1 MLSNSTLAD
10 QRATGPSLQF
20 WMLNEFGQYALV
32 NTSPVHMQNSNSNDG
47 SPMLLMY
54 ELPGP
59 IDVHV
64 DEVVSFVQNPMTARN
79 TLHLLLFHERGP
91 LGKFG
96 TSAPTDTIKNFIFQP
111 LRNSSSYPMLAVE
124 TSNGYY
130 YVNNYSVIKW

>member
-1 MLSNSTLAD
+1 MLSNSILVD
-10 QRATGPSLQF
+10 QRTTGPSLRF
-20 WMLNEFGQYALV
+20 WMINKFGQYALV
-32 NTSPVHMQNSNSNDG
+32 STTPIHVQNSSSNNG

-54 ELPGP
+54 ELPDP

-79 TLHLLLFHERGP
+79 TLYLLLFHERGP

-96 TSAPTDTIKNFIFQP
+96 TSAPTDTGEDFIFQP

-130 YVNNYSVIKW
+130 YVNNYSTMKW